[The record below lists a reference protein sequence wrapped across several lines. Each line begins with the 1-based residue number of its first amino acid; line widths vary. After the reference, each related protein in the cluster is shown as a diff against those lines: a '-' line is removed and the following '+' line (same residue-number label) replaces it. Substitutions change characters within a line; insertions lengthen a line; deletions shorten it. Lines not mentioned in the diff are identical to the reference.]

1 MPFTTE
7 TASNA
12 GKNSSRKGV
21 ANKTTSE
28 IKEAYQ
34 LLVENN
40 LNNMTAWLEKIGDEN
55 PEKAFDILI
64 KMSDFIVPKLSRQEV
79 KIDTPRLTPEERDKR
94 LRVLLKKAK
103 AIDL

>member
-1 MPFTTE
+1 MPFTKE
-7 TASNA
+7 TSSKA

-21 ANKTTSE
+21 SNKTTSE

-40 LNNMTAWLEKIGDEN
+40 LENMTSWLEKIGKDN
-55 PEKAFDILI
+55 PEKAFDLII

-79 KIDTPRLTPEERDKR
+79 KMEKPTLTPEERKQR
-94 LRVLLKKAK
+94 IQLLLAKAK
-103 AIDL
+103 ELE

>member
-1 MPFTTE
+1 MPFTQE

-40 LNNMTAWLEKIGDEN
+40 IENMTIWLEKIGKDN
-55 PEKAFDILI
+55 PEKAFDLII

-79 KIDTPRLTPEERDKR
+79 KMDKPTLTPEEKD
-94 LRVLLKKAK
+94 LRIAALLKKAK
-103 AIDL
+103 ELD

>member
-1 MPFTTE
+1 MPFTKE
-7 TASNA
+7 TASKA

-21 ANKTTSE
+21 SNKTTSE

-40 LNNMTAWLEKIGDEN
+40 LENMTSWLEKIGKDN
-55 PEKAFDILI
+55 PEKAFDLII

-79 KIDTPRLTPEERDKR
+79 KMEKPTLTPEERKQR
-94 LRVLLKKAK
+94 IQLLLAKAK
-103 AIDL
+103 ELE